1 MRMRPA
7 ALDALVCPHAD
18 DRAQLWDLLR
28 DLSPRQG
35 AALLLWAGF
44 QLPRQTVA
52 AVLGVPQNSVAWLC
66 EQALRTLRA
75 QAGVTPAD
83 RR

>member
-1 MRMRPA
+1 MPQLPA
-7 ALDALVCPHAD
+7 
-18 DRAQLWDLLR
+18 RTQLWDLLR
-28 DLSPRQG
+28 DLCPRQG

-52 AVLGVPQNSVAWLC
+52 AVLGVPQSSVGWLC
-66 EQALRTLRA
+66 EQALQTLRA
-75 QAGVTPAD
+75 RAGVARAD